1 MSDSSV
7 LTALL
12 TNTALLM
19 VLVLFFDLITTHRRV
34 EWHWPAQLVAG
45 VVVGFLGVGLIAAAY
60 VVEPGVVF
68 DTRSVL
74 LSMSGLFLGP
84 IPTLVAVGMTGGY
97 RLLLG
102 GAAAWPGVAAIVITG
117 GLGLLWRAYR
127 RKPLADLNWG
137 ELYGFGLLVH
147 GLMLGV
153 LWLTLPGEMAA
164 RVLRVIGGP
173 VMLIYPLATALL
185 GSVLANR
192 LRRDLAGRALA
203 ENEAR
208 FRQLVSALPVAVV
221 VTRVPNYLIEFINP
235 KAAEVFGLKP
245 EAAVGRPTLDFYV
258 EKAEARAI
266 RVELER
272 TGRAHRSE
280 IRFQR
285 ADGRPFWAELS
296 TVLVTDA
303 RGRIALSSIQDI
315 SERKEAEAALR
326 RSEQN
331 YREIFNAAHDAL
343 FLHDAATG
351 RILDVNEAML
361 RLYGYADKSEALAVD
376 VEALSANEPPYTPD
390 QALGYIRQAGGGEA
404 RVFEWLARRKNGER
418 FWVEI
423 SLRSTAI
430 GGAGRVLAVVRDIT
444 ERKRAEEALRERERQ
459 LSTLLSNLPGMAYRC
474 QNDERRSM
482 EFVSDGTFA
491 LTGYAPAD
499 LVGNRRVA
507 YAELIHPEDRTR
519 VWGEIQHALTQAL
532 PFILSY
538 RLIRANGE
546 VCWVWE
552 QGQGVFDSQG
562 RLLALEGLVMDD
574 TARHQAAAE
583 LERREAYY
591 RSLIENA
598 SDLITVLN
606 QDGVICYQSP
616 SSLRLLGYPP
626 ESLLGA
632 SLLSYVHPDDAFQ
645 VTQAIEQ
652 VLSSPTRSAALECRV
667 RNHAGEWRII
677 GASGRRLPER
687 GNRPLIVVNARDI
700 TDQRRLE
707 EQFRQVQKMEA
718 IGRLAGGVAH
728 DFNNILAIIMMQA
741 ETTAQLGDLPD
752 RAREGLRQIA
762 AAAERAANLAR
773 QLLLFSRRQ
782 VIQPRD
788 LDLNAVVTGMDR
800 MLRSALGETIQLELR
815 LHAEP
820 LGIRADP
827 GMIEQVLMNLA
838 VNARDAMPD
847 GGKVVIATTLRNV
860 NEAHVQRH
868 PEATPGRYACLS
880 VTDTGAGIA
889 PEVLPHI
896 FEPFFTTKP
905 TGKGTGLGLA
915 TVFGIVRQHRGW
927 IEVDTEVGRGS
938 TFWVYLPWQPQTA
951 AAPRPVAAPA
961 LAPARPR
968 RGTETLLVVEDEPAV
983 RALVRTVLERHG
995 YTVLEAANGAEA
1007 LECWQTQRDR
1017 VALVLTDLVMPGGMS
1032 GQQLG
1037 RQLRQERPHLKVV
1050 YLSGYS
1056 VEIAGKT
1063 PVLQPGELFMGKPFT
1078 TDQLLR
1084 IVRQALD
1091 G

>member
-153 LWLTLPGEMAA
+153 LGLTLPGEMAA